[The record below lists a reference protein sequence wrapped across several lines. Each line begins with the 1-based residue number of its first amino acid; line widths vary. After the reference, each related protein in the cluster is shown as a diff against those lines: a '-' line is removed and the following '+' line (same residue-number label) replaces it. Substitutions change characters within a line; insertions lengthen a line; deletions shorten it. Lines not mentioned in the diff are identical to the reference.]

1 MEFTGERLIPGKVEA
16 DLFNEHLARYLYARE
31 LVNGKRVLDLG
42 CGSGYGSRKLA
53 ESARL
58 VFGVDVSPEAIEY
71 SRLNFSG
78 TNISFVAGDGT
89 SLPFQNHSFDTV
101 VCFEV
106 IEHLFNQQALLE
118 EAARVLSPGG
128 FLMISTPNRIF
139 YTEERQ
145 EINPFHTREFSQ
157 EEFSSFLYE
166 TFPTVQ
172 LLFQNHQEIIY
183 LGNPRLGGE
192 GFLHLE
198 DKDPKAITHCNFFI
212 AFCGREAADLPRLGN
227 FAFVPSAANLLREQ
241 RLYIDNLEQRVSGK
255 DEKILQLQEDYE
267 ERTQWAKK
275 LDAEVI
281 DRDRLI
287 TALQGEVEEK
297 AAWGIKQ
304 KEEIQSRDDT
314 IRELQREFDERTQW
328 ALQLNAELKTCQSQ
342 LNDIQTRRVYKLAA
356 KLRLLPRY

>member
-31 LVNGKRVLDLG
+31 FVGGKRVLDLG

-53 ESARL
+53 ERARL
-58 VFGVDVSPEAIEY
+58 VFGVDASAEAIEY
-71 SRLNFSG
+71 ARLNFPG
-78 TNISFVAGDGT
+78 ANISFTASDGT
-89 SLPFQNHSFDTV
+89 SLPFRNHCFDTV
-101 VCFEV
+101 ICFEV
-106 IEHLFNQQALLE
+106 VEHLSNQQALLQ

-157 EEFSSFLYE
+157 EEFSIFLQE
-166 TFPTVQ
+166 TFTAVQ

-183 LGNPRLGGE
+183 LGNPELGPE

-198 DKDPKAITHCNFFI
+198 DKDPKAIAHCNFFI
-212 AFCGREAADLPRLGN
+212 AFCAREAAALPRLGN
-227 FAFVPSAANLLREQ
+227 FAYVPSAANLLREQ
-241 RLYIDNLEQRVSGK
+241 RLYINDLEKRVSRK
-255 DEKILQLQEDYE
+255 DEKILQLQKDYD

-275 LDAEVI
+275 LDAEVN
-281 DRDRLI
+281 DRDQLI
-287 TALQGEVEEK
+287 VTLQAEVEEK
-297 AAWGIKQ
+297 AVWGIKQ
-304 KEEIQSRDDT
+304 EEVVQSRDDT
-314 IRELQREFDERTQW
+314 IRALQREFDERTQW
-328 ALQLNAELKTCQSQ
+328 ALQLRSQ
-342 LNDIQTRRVYKLAA
+342 LNDIQMRRAYKLAA